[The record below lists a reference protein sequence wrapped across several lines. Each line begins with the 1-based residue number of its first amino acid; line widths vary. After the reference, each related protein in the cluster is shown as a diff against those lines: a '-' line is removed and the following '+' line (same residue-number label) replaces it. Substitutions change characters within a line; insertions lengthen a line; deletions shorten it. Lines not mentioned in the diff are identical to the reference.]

1 MLQRDPRVPEDDP
14 MSTTS
19 GGGGRRQGPT
29 LRAQWLGQQLREL
42 RDQAGFTLRQAADY
56 LERDP
61 STVSRFESGEYPIRR
76 ADLLALLDFYG
87 VSDKRRRDLL
97 LALREEVWQ
106 RGWWDGYAEEF
117 DRRFIDLVWLESRAR
132 EIRSFDN
139 TTLPG
144 LLQIRE
150 YATAVIEAADFDIAP
165 ELLERGVELRMAR
178 QGVLSGDN
186 PPHLRVILDEALL
199 RRLVGGPAVLRAQ
212 LDHLVQCAQRP
223 NIEIRVLPFSA
234 GAHASPY
241 GAFQLITL
249 DDPYPDVAYAETL
262 TGGVYVEM
270 PLAERFV
277 RAYDRLEEMALG
289 ALESAE
295 LISTAAEGL
304 R

>member
-1 MLQRDPRVPEDDP
+1 